1 MSYAFKTLWF
11 LLSLKT
17 KPKQI
22 VIYLL
27 HYIHFN
33 NLDAFYSCGSKEI
46 IHLGLEAKSISFME
60 SKTILTD
67 NLIGDL
73 PREIMDTLEGDM
85 RSVTQLDTL

>member
-1 MSYAFKTLWF
+1 MSYAFM
-11 LLSLKT
+11 LSLKI

-33 NLDAFYSCGSKEI
+33 NLDAFYSCGSEEI

-60 SKTILTD
+60 SKSILTD
-67 NLIGDL
+67 NLVGDL
-73 PREIMDTLEGDM
+73 PPEIMDTLEGDM